1 MGGYLD
7 QYGAGDER
15 RSRRIKTAF
24 LVLLVAV
31 AVILVGSLVRFFF
44 IPDAAE
50 RRAGLFMDDLRSHQY
65 QQAYALWGC
74 TATQP
79 CTGYSFQDFMKDWGP
94 EVVPPGTF
102 EVLNGESCGSGT
114 IVDIDAGKAGDK
126 RLWVENGTRTL
137 SYPPA
142 PECGPRRNR
151 VYDFF
156 RDLKYRLH
164 GHTYLH
170 GTPQ

>member
-7 QYGAGDER
+7 QYGASDER
-15 RSRRIKTAF
+15 RSRRIKTG
-24 LVLLVAV
+24 LTVLLVAV
-31 AVILVGSLVRFFF
+31 AAILAASLVSFFF
-44 IPDAAE
+44 IPNAAE
-50 RRAGLFMDDLRSHQY
+50 RQARAFMDDLRSGEY
-65 QQAYALWGC
+65 QQAYVLWGC

-79 CTGYSFQDFMKDWGP
+79 CTGYAFQDFMKDWGP
-94 EVVPPGTF
+94 EAVPPGKF

-137 SYPPA
+137 SFPPVN
-142 PECGPRRNR
+142 ECPHRNH

-164 GHTYLH
+164 GRTYLR
-170 GTPQ
+170 GSQQ